1 MSRDRAD
8 ARSLQAR
15 PVASFLPFQHE
26 RSPAAPPGQW
36 HPPPIL
42 HPMEP
47 VSTAGAETPKPAWNG
62 GSSSLLNNL
71 PPVCVTPLARELHV
85 SSREGALTSG

>member
-1 MSRDRAD
+1 MRAPFRPGQSLHFCPFNMS
-8 ARSLQAR
+8 
-15 PVASFLPFQHE
+15 
-26 RSPAAPPGQW
+26 APPPLPLGSGI
-36 HPPPIL
+36 HPPIL